1 MTLLLADGEGDG
13 QEILHV
19 HLLVFPRYSGD
30 VFGLKRGPRSL
41 LPPGRDSL
49 DTLAEHIKAVMSD

>member
-30 VFGLKRGPRSL
+30 VFGIKRGPRSL
-41 LPPGRDSL
+41 PPPSRDSL
-49 DTLAEHIKAVMSD
+49 DTVAEQIEAMMSD